1 MPLAKPPFPP
11 KVHIVDDEPAVRES
25 IATLLSTAGIESITH
40 ESAEAFLASG
50 AHKAPVCAIVD
61 NRMTGMSGLD
71 LLRRLKDLR
80 SEATI
85 IMLTGHADVPT
96 AVAAMKLGAF
106 HFVEK
111 PLDGETLMTA
121 VEEALASKA
130 QTQDE
135 GAETRAFRTRLGT
148 LSPREREVYDLLVEG
163 MPTKVIAGKLNLSTR
178 TAEHHRAAVMHKLEA
193 KSISHLMRLALQHN

>member
-1 MPLAKPPFPP
+1 MTDRCIH
-11 KVHIVDDEPAVRES
+11 VVDDDPGVRE
-25 IATLLSTAGIESITH
+25 ALALMFSTADIDTRAY
-40 ESAEAFLASG
+40 ESAEVFLASRF
-50 AHKAPVCAIVD
+50 ANEPVCMVLD
-61 NRMTGMSGLD
+61 FRMPGMSGLE
-71 LLRRLKDLR
+71 LLRRLR
-80 SEATI
+80 VAGSQAAV

-163 MPTKVIAGKLNLSTR
+163 MPTKVIAGKLDLSTR